1 MVTTTQPADDILV
14 GTIDGTRFRL
24 EPSYRGT
31 LNRGERARVLRSS
44 ADYVTSV
51 LRDQRPGKRAPGT
64 GPVAAYRRAFADLLW
79 LSLSLGFAPSDLA
92 ATCRAVGDALAIDRA
107 DVRELIEELRA
118 VIERYSDV
126 AEVQPEPFAWSC
138 AR

>member
-1 MVTTTQPADDILV
+1 MLPPSTTAEEIDL
-14 GTIDGTRFRL
+14 GSIDGTALRV
-24 EPSYRGT
+24 EPSYRG
-31 LNRGERARVLRSS
+31 LLKRAERARVLRSS

-51 LRDQRPGKRAPGT
+51 LRDQRPGQRAPGT
-64 GPVAAYRRAFADLLW
+64 GPVAAYRRSFADLLW

-92 ATCRAVGDALAIDRA
+92 ATCRAVGDALGIERS

-126 AEVQPEPFAWSC
+126 AEPQPEPFAWSC
-138 AR
+138 A